1 MVAEAPADSPEAYLV
16 RINPRVSAWFTA
28 DGARELHALET
39 ETGKFFHFEGSE
51 GLPLN
56 HFAVTMEGPR
66 AEIEEH
72 AVPFRA
78 GEEVHVDIVEPHM
91 YNPDDGVAKVDGYL
105 ISVTNGIAFVG
116 EKKLVRIEQA
126 GRTAAT
132 AVLTGAD
139 AAAAEEAATE
149 REEERKRSDERAR
162 RSAAAKRG
170 AASRKARQDADKPAK
185 APAKAAKS
193 DDKPAPKPRRRKAA
207 TTDEPKADE
216 AKTRGRRR
224 RRTAKP
230 EDDGAVEADAVKAL
244 SDQEAPEAGTAPA
257 AVEDAAGNGTD
268 ENGDALSSRS
278 RRRGR
283 RGGRRRSRAKASTDA
298 DAAD

>member
-1 MVAEAPADSPEAYLV
+1 
-16 RINPRVSAWFTA
+16 
-28 DGARELHALET
+28 
-39 ETGKFFHFEGSE
+39 
-51 GLPLN
+51 
-56 HFAVTMEGPR
+56 MEGPR
-66 AEIEEH
+66 EEIEEH

-139 AAAAEEAATE
+139 AAAAEEAAKE
-149 REEERKRSDERAR
+149 REEERKRVRRAR
-162 RSAAAKRG
+162 PPLRRRQEGRRRAQGAPGRG
-170 AASRKARQDADKPAK
+170 QARQAGGEGGQGRRQARPEA
-185 APAKAAKS
+185 APPQGR
-193 DDKPAPKPRRRKAA
+193 DRRPS
-207 TTDEPKADE
+207 DEPKAGE
-216 AKTRGRRR
+216 AKPRGRRR
-224 RRTAKP
+224 RRSGKP
-230 EDDGAVEADAVKAL
+230 DEDGAVEADAVKAL
-244 SDQEAPEAGTAPA
+244 SDQESAEAGTAPA
-257 AVEDAAGNGTD
+257 AVEDAADNGAD

-298 DAAD
+298 DASE